1 MKEWTSEASGSE
13 GVNEGRKLQFMK
25 EWSNQGKQWAIES
38 MKEMNEWS
46 FKQWTNG
53 TMEQWAS
60 EGTKEW
66 SNESEAIK
74 ESNVEMDEWRL
85 VQLGN
90 F

>member
-1 MKEWTSEASGSE
+1 
-13 GVNEGRKLQFMK
+13 MK
-25 EWSNQGKQWAIES
+25 EWSNQGKQWAIEA

-46 FKQWTNG
+46 FRQWTNG

-74 ESNVEMDEWRL
+74 ESNIEMDEWRL